1 MIDKLS
7 LLIRFFSGHKR
18 YCWGGDGQ
26 GGLACCDSWGR
37 KESDTTERLDDWTE
51 LNWRA
56 LRASASTSQVCLLH
70 LTQFCLA
77 EGSFPLFSEHH
88 YGAGATLHPK
98 TVWTVMTEC
107 VVITPGV
114 GCSLPLVGGDQGC
127 PTPHSAE
134 GRSRPPTESRAAPGL
149 SSAELE
155 DGFCSLDGFWV
166 LPGLSRT
173 EICL

>member
-1 MIDKLS
+1 MPPGK
-7 LLIRFFSGHKR
+7 F
-18 YCWGGDGQ
+18 GQ
-26 GGLACCDSWGR
+26 FGEPFLVDV
-37 KESDTTERLDDWTE
+37 
-51 LNWRA
+51 
-56 LRASASTSQVCLLH
+56 TS
-70 LTQFCLA
+70 
-77 EGSFPLFSEHH
+77 
-88 YGAGATLHPK
+88 GAGKRGPRHR
-98 TVWTVMTEC
+98 
-107 VVITPGV
+107 
-114 GCSLPLVGGDQGC
+114 VGGDQGC